1 MGKIVVFILGLA
13 LIAFAAKTVLD
24 QTAASRAEVH
34 SAPRRQLDHV
44 REKAHDLE
52 VQQQEA
58 VDKAAAQADSR

>member
-13 LIAFAAKTVLD
+13 LIAFAAKTMLD
-24 QTAASRAEVH
+24 HTASSRAQV

-52 VQQQEA
+52 VEQQES